1 MPNSLPMTHRATDRV
16 FGLDLLRAAAIL
28 SVICAHGF
36 VVLYPHFGSVLGFF
50 GHGGFYGVELFFVLS
65 GFLIGQI
72 LIRQGPALGHAANV
86 AVFYVRRWFRT
97 LPLFFLFLAIN
108 VWLEY
113 QFREHHVG
121 FSEALSHGFFLR
133 NLTGFHMSFFPES
146 WSLAIEEWFYLLFPA
161 ALWLGL
167 KITKRFDGVFLS
179 AAFAFFTFST
189 VARMLAANDPAAT
202 WSEAQ
207 RMVVIYRFDAL
218 MMGMF
223 AAWLS
228 VRFPVRWRKHRLL
241 VALAGLALLF
251 WMYATLWKI
260 ENHQLA
266 FGDDSYF
273 ARTFRFTLVSL
284 GFALL
289 LPWASAWK
297 LTRENSCSTAIRRIA
312 LWSYGLYLVHLPVF
326 MIVTEFVFRDSKV
339 APEGALLFYPANW
352 RCDRPQRAALSFLR
366 IALHSAAG
374 ESGARRRWNS
384 SARLILIRRLRKTAR
399 IQSQRYQ
406 ADRRFFGSTP
416 TDIHFK
422 NRAPI
427 PAFQT
432 RSAVEDQV
440 A

>member
-1 MPNSLPMTHRATDRV
+1 MTYRATDRV

-72 LIRQGPALGHAANV
+72 LIRQGPALGDAANV

-108 VWLEY
+108 IWLEY
-113 QFREHHVG
+113 RFREHHVG

-133 NLTGFHMSFFPES
+133 NLTGFQMTFFPES
-146 WSLAIEEWFYLLFPA
+146 WSLAVEEWFYLLFPA
-161 ALWLGL
+161 ALWVGL
-167 KITKRFDGVFLS
+167 KIAKRFDGVFLS
-179 AAFAFFTFST
+179 AAFAFFTVST

-207 RMVVIYRFDAL
+207 RMVVVYRFDAL
-218 MMGMF
+218 MIGVF

-228 VRFPVRWRKHRLL
+228 LRFPVPWRKHRLL
-241 VALAGLALLF
+241 GVLAGLALLF

-273 ARTFRFTLVSL
+273 ARTLRFTLVSL

-326 MIVTEFVFRDSKV
+326 MIVTQFVFRDSKSLLRALSSFTLQIGGAIALSALLYHFFESPCTRLREKV
-339 APEGALLFYPANW
+339 APAV
-352 RCDRPQRAALSFLR
+352 
-366 IALHSAAG
+366 AG
-374 ESGARRRWNS
+374 IFPR
-384 SARLILIRRLRKTAR
+384 T
-399 IQSQRYQ
+399 
-406 ADRRFFGSTP
+406 
-416 TDIHFK
+416 
-422 NRAPI
+422 
-427 PAFQT
+427 
-432 RSAVEDQV
+432 
-440 A
+440 

>member
-1 MPNSLPMTHRATDRV
+1 MTAGTDRLPTTHRTIYRV

-28 SVICAHGF
+28 GVICAHGF
-36 VVLYPHFGSVLGFF
+36 AVLYPHFGAVLGVF

-72 LIRQGPALGHAANV
+72 LIRQGQTLGHAGGV

-108 VWLEY
+108 VCLEF
-113 QFREHHVG
+113 QFREHRVG
-121 FSEALSHGFFLR
+121 LSEALSHGFFLR
-133 NLTGFHMSFFPES
+133 NLTGFHMTFFPES

-167 KITKRFDGVFLS
+167 KISRRFDGVFLS
-179 AAFAFFTFST
+179 VAFAFFTFST
-189 VARMLAANDPAAT
+189 VARMLAANDPAST

-207 RMVVIYRFDAL
+207 RMVVIYRFYAL
-218 MMGMF
+218 MLGMF

-228 VRFPVRWRKHRLL
+228 VRFPVRWRRYRVLGALAGAALL
-241 VALAGLALLF
+241 VA
-251 WMYATLWKI
+251 MYATLWKI

-289 LPWASAWK
+289 LPWASAWT
-297 LTRENSCSTAIRRIA
+297 LTGENSCSTAVRRVA

-326 MIVTEFVFRDSKV
+326 MVVTRFAFRDSNTSVLK
-339 APEGALLFYPANW
+339 ALSSFALQIGGAIALSALLYHFFES
-352 RCDRPQRAALSFLR
+352 RCT
-366 IALHSAAG
+366 
-374 ESGARRRWNS
+374 
-384 SARLILIRRLRKTAR
+384 RLREKAAPAVAR
-399 IQSQRYQ
+399 I
-406 ADRRFFGSTP
+406 FP
-416 TDIHFK
+416 
-422 NRAPI
+422 RA
-427 PAFQT
+427 
-432 RSAVEDQV
+432 
-440 A
+440 